1 MDNLKLRRILVAIG
15 IAIILVGSILLAYGI
30 FTRNNTYVLISIV
43 GVVIAYLISRYVM
56 KLQRESRG
64 K

>member
-1 MDNLKLRRILVAIG
+1 MDNLQFRRILAA
-15 IAIILVGSILLAYGI
+15 IAITIILAVSILLAYGI
-30 FTRNNTYVLISIV
+30 FTQNNTYVFASIV